1 MTSTKGTTMSRT
13 PAIPSPRHPAL
24 SRRSVLAG
32 MGAAGAAAG
41 LAACGG
47 GSAGGGGVPESDES
61 HTSFVMTV
69 WGGEEDKNA
78 YQARIDLAKEKFP
91 DYDITLQLIPSE
103 NYEQK
108 VQTMISSKTGPDIMQ
123 VAENVNVYA
132 SKKQLVPIDDL
143 LAESGLDLEA
153 TFGPVGANYTWDG
166 ATYGVP
172 DRSGAMVLYYNKDLF
187 DEAGVEYPTA
197 DWDWDTFLEVAKAL
211 TDPSKGQFGYGGVG
225 WWPQWFSLVAQNGG
239 NVLDPETGAPG
250 VNSPEAV
257 EALQFAHDLYFTHK
271 VAPTEVDYSNMGPEM
286 GADGAFQQGLV
297 AMNST
302 GFWAVGGNAGIEGL
316 NWDIAPFFHGAE
328 SAVSAFGSALV
339 IPTAAKNPKGSFE
352 IIQFLTSLEGQT
364 PIADA
369 GQDVPANLEL
379 QQSDAFLDP
388 DWLEADVNLQAF
400 PDSAEM
406 IFTPKFIPEW
416 NEMQKAIDDAMASFW
431 LGESDAQTTA
441 DDLQGRLERV
451 IKPSE

>member
-1 MTSTKGTTMSRT
+1 MMSASFSFDRSHR
-13 PAIPSPRHPAL
+13 PGV
-24 SRRSVLAG
+24 SRRGVLAG
-32 MGAAGAAAG
+32 MGAAGAALG

-47 GSAGGGGVPESDES
+47 SSSSGGVPESDES

-69 WGGEEDKNA
+69 WGGEADKEA

-91 DYDITLQLIPSE
+91 EYDITLQLIPSE

-132 SKKQLVPIDDL
+132 SKSQLVPIDDL
-143 LAESGLDLEA
+143 LDEAGLDLQA

-172 DRSGAMVLYYNKDLF
+172 DRSGAMVMYYNRDLF
-187 DEAGVEYPTA
+187 DEAGIEYPTA
-197 DWDWDTFLEVAKAL
+197 EWDWDTFREAAKEL

-239 NVLDPETGAPG
+239 HVLDPETGAPK

-257 EALQFAHDLYFTHK
+257 EALQFAYDLYFTDK
-271 VAPTEVDYSNMGPEM
+271 VAPTAVDYSNMGPDM

-328 SAVSAFGSALV
+328 QAVSAFGSALV

-352 IIQFLTSLEGQT
+352 IIQFLTSAEGQK
-364 PIADA
+364 PIADK

-379 QQSDAFLDP
+379 QASDDFLDP
-388 DWLEADVNLQAF
+388 EWLDADINLQAF

-406 IFTPKFIPEW
+406 IFTPTFIPEW
-416 NEMQKAIDDAMASFW
+416 NEMQKAITDAMASFW
-431 LGESDAQTTA
+431 LGESDAQSTA

-451 IKPSE
+451 IRSAE

>member
-1 MTSTKGTTMSRT
+1 MSLHSSLSSRT
-13 PAIPSPRHPAL
+13 AGV
-24 SRRSVLAG
+24 SRRTVLAG
-32 MGAAGAAAG
+32 LGGAGGAFGLVACGSSAGAG
-41 LAACGG
+41 D
-47 GSAGGGGVPESDES
+47 GSAPKSDES
-61 HTSFVMTV
+61 HKEFVMTV
-69 WGGEEDKNA
+69 WGGESDKEA
-78 YQARIDLAKEKFP
+78 YQARIDLATKKFP
-91 DYDITLQLIPSE
+91 DYSITLQLIPSE

-123 VAENVNVYA
+123 VAENINVYS
-132 SKKQLVPIDDL
+132 SKKQLVAIDDYL
-143 LAESGLDLEA
+143 SEAGLDLEK

-197 DWDWDTFLEVAKAL
+197 DWDWDDFLDAAKKL
-211 TDPSKGQFGYGGVG
+211 TDPAKGQFGFGGVG

-257 EALQFAHDLYFTHK
+257 EALQFAYDLSFTHK
-271 VAPTEVDYSNMGPEM
+271 VVPTSVDYSNMGPDM

-302 GFWAVGGNAGIEGL
+302 GFWAVGGNADIEGL
-316 NWDIAPFFHGAE
+316 NWGIAPFFHGAQK
-328 SAVSAFGSALV
+328 AVSAFGSALV
-339 IPTAAKNPKGSFE
+339 IPTAAKNPQGSFE
-352 IIQFLTSLEGQT
+352 IIQFLTSAEGQT
-364 PIADA
+364 PIADT

-379 QQSDAFLDP
+379 QESDTFLKP
-388 DWLEADVNLQAF
+388 EWLEADVDLQAF
-400 PDSAEM
+400 PESADM

-431 LGESDAQTTA
+431 LGESDAQATA

-451 IKPSE
+451 IKPTE

>member
-1 MTSTKGTTMSRT
+1 MTVPFSAGPSR
-13 PAIPSPRHPAL
+13 RGL
-24 SRRSVLAG
+24 SRRHLLAG
-32 MGAAGAAAG
+32 MGATGAALG

-47 GSAGGGGVPESDES
+47 SSAGDVPDSDEN
-61 HTSFVMTV
+61 HKDFVMTV
-69 WGGEEDKNA
+69 WGGEEDKIA

-91 DYDITLQLIPSE
+91 DYNITLQLIPEE

-123 VAENVNVYA
+123 VAENINVYA
-132 SKKQLVPIDDL
+132 SKKQLVPIDDF
-143 LAESGLDLEA
+143 LAESGLDLEE
-153 TFGPVGANYTWDG
+153 TFGPVGANYTWED

-197 DWDWDTFLEVAKAL
+197 EWDWDTFLEAAQAL
-211 TDPSKGQFGYGGVG
+211 TDPSKGQYGYGGVG

-239 NVLDPETGAPG
+239 HVLDPETGAPN

-257 EALQFAHDLYFTHK
+257 EALQFAYDLYFTHE
-271 VAPTEVDYSNMGPEM
+271 VAPTEVDYSNMGPDM

-302 GFWAVGGNAGIEGL
+302 GFWAVGGNAKIEGL

-328 SAVSAFGSALV
+328 QAVSAFGSALV

-431 LGESDAQTTA
+431 LGDADAQSTA
-441 DDLQGRLERV
+441 DDLQARLERV

>member
-1 MTSTKGTTMSRT
+1 MS
-13 PAIPSPRHPAL
+13 ASFSSLPSSRPGV
-24 SRRSVLAG
+24 SRRNVLAG
-32 MGAAGAAAG
+32 MSAAGAALG

-47 GSAGGGGVPESDES
+47 SSGAAGGVPDSDES
-61 HTSFVMTV
+61 HKDFVMTV

-91 DYDITLQLIPSE
+91 DYNITLQLIPSE

-143 LAESGLDLEA
+143 LSEAGLDLEE
-153 TFGPVGANYTWDG
+153 TFGPVGANYTWED

-172 DRSGAMVLYYNKDLF
+172 DRSGAMVMYYNKDLF
-187 DEAGVEYPTA
+187 DEAGIEYPTA
-197 DWDWDTFLEVAKAL
+197 EWDWDTFLEAAKAL

-239 NVLDPETGAPG
+239 HVLNPETGAPE

-257 EALQFAHDLYFTHK
+257 EALQFAYDLYFTHE

-302 GFWAVGGNAGIEGL
+302 GFWAVGGNAEIEGL
-316 NWDIAPFFHGAE
+316 NWGIAPFFHGKE
-328 SAVSAFGSALV
+328 KAVSSFGSALV
-339 IPTAAKNPKGSFE
+339 IPTAAKNAKGSFE
-352 IIQFLTSLEGQT
+352 IIQFLTSAEGQA
-364 PIADA
+364 PIADR

-379 QQSDAFLDP
+379 QESDAFLEP
-388 DWLEADVNLQAF
+388 EWLETDVSLQAF
-400 PDSAEM
+400 PDSADM

-416 NEMQKAIDDAMASFW
+416 NEMQKAVTDAMAAFW
-431 LGESDAQTTA
+431 LGDAEAQATA
-441 DDLQGRLERV
+441 DDLQGRLERI
-451 IKPSE
+451 IKSSE